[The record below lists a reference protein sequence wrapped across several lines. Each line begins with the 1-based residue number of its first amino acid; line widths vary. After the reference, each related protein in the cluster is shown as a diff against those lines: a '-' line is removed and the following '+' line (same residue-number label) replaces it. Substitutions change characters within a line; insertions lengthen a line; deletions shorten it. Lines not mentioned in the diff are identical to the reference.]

1 MNRFNEE
8 LDSIYSQA
16 MNQPHSFETQ
26 KEIYLYL
33 RSNLE
38 LLLTAKSSMAEDKMG
53 SCKVEP
59 YNGLTLRQLL
69 RMEIA
74 MYYTIQKIESQI
86 KILKAREAVKL

>member
-1 MNRFNEE
+1 
-8 LDSIYSQA
+8 
-16 MNQPHSFETQ
+16 
-26 KEIYLYL
+26 
-33 RSNLE
+33 
-38 LLLTAKSSMAEDKMG
+38 MAEDKLG

-86 KILKAREAVKL
+86 KILKAREAVKAQNESSIQMIKKKELELKEKLNIKQN